1 MAFKRFV
8 SIFLVIL
15 ISGIAY
21 VSKAYSGPM
30 DQARAAI
37 ETIVDILK
45 DKDLNRDIKRQRI
58 SSVVHKRFDFS
69 TMSQRVLATYWK
81 KAAPEDR
88 ERFEELFPELLEATY
103 IGRIDAYTNERVEY
117 VNEKVEGKQAAI
129 DTLVITKNA
138 DIPVQYKMILK
149 DGEWLVYDVVI
160 EEVSL
165 IRNYRSTYQEIIMKK
180 GFDGLL
186 LNMEEKLKEIRNPK
200 QDNQVK

>member
-8 SIFLVIL
+8 SIFLVIF
-15 ISGIAY
+15 ITAIAS

-37 ETIVDILK
+37 ETIIDILK
-45 DKDLNRDIKRQRI
+45 DKDLNRDIKRQQI

-69 TMSQRVLATYWK
+69 TMSQSVLATYWK
-81 KAAPEDR
+81 KTAPEDR
-88 ERFEELFPELLEATY
+88 EKFAELFPELLEATY
-103 IGRIDAYTNERVEY
+103 IGRIDAYTGERVKY
-117 VNEKVEGKQAAI
+117 VNEKVEDKQAVI

-200 QDNQVK
+200 QDNRVK